1 MFLTL
6 IPEMVSNNLRPLRE
20 LASKQGPPTQA
31 QGEEL
36 LSATMLLVTPLV
48 DIIRDCSEL
57 LFVNVKG
64 NRLAIE
70 ALDQGVQALGELLE
84 MCARVK
90 KEAER
95 SGRADALATVVSKT
109 AVLRQ
114 ETIFRLARIKGAMP
128 DEAKVQAT
136 LAGTPAA
143 RYVPFDE
150 AVKAIVGEE

>member
-70 ALDQGVQALGELLE
+70 ALDQGVQALGDLLE

-95 SGRADALATVVSKT
+95 SGRAEALAAVGSKA

-114 ETIFRLARIKGAMP
+114 ETILRLARIKGAMP
-128 DEAKVQAT
+128 DEAKVQAA
-136 LAGTPAA
+136 LAGTPAV